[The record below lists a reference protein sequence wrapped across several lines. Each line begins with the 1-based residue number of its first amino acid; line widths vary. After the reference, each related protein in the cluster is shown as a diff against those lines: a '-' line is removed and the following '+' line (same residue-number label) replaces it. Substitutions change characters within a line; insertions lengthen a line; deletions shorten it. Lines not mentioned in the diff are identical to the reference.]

1 MGRTA
6 DRTARRKAKAEQW
19 LKEFNERKAKLKQL
33 GYEVYLSAKVY
44 GEESWCYRKNGELLE
59 GLAWDHEVSVVDYLE
74 RKLKINV

>member
-1 MGRTA
+1 MGKAA
-6 DRTARRKAKAEQW
+6 DRTARRRAKEEQW
-19 LKEFNERKAKLKQL
+19 RKEFQKRKDKLKKL

-74 RKLKINV
+74 RKLKINI